1 MKYIYVIFEK
11 NLNNYGTTKIGNT
24 RGNGINIYYIYKEK
38 NQVLA
43 TFLARAF
50 DIVFSDSYIY
60 NDLHINP
67 FSY

>member
-1 MKYIYVIFEK
+1 MEQPKLVILEEMASIYIIY
-11 NLNNYGTTKIGNT
+11 TK
-24 RGNGINIYYIYKEK
+24 KK
-38 NQVLA
+38 NQILA